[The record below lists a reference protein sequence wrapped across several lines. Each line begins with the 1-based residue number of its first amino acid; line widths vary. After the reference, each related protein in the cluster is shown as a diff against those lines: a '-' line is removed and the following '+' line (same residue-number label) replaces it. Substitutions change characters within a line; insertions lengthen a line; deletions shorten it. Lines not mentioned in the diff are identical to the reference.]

1 MRSSWRSPSTACAA
15 SIEMTATG
23 AAAFDPRANYR
34 VGDQVVVRREAF
46 GALAYDLRTRQLR
59 VLRDPD
65 LVTVLERLDGQTSAA
80 QAVEAVD
87 AERSRVLLASLAK
100 LERDGMIRVDR

>member
-1 MRSSWRSPSTACAA
+1 MRSSSRSPSTACAA

-23 AAAFDPRANYR
+23 AAAFDPRAFYR
-34 VGDQVVVRREAF
+34 LGDQVVLRREAF

-65 LVTVLERLDGQTSAA
+65 LVTVLERLDGQISPAE
-80 QAVEAVD
+80 AVEATGT
-87 AERSRVLLASLAK
+87 ERARTLLAALAK
-100 LERDGMIRVDR
+100 LEREGMIRVV